1 MKPGVLKT
9 RVCQLQMRIL
19 LHILLHILLIL
30 LILLLVKKNIKFLIF
45 FIKNNFPLL
54 ELAINYKNFND
65 NFIKVYY
72 IINYK

>member
-1 MKPGVLKT
+1 
-9 RVCQLQMRIL
+9 MRIL

-54 ELAINYKNFND
+54 ELANIKTLITILLKFTKLLNINSYFN
-65 NFIKVYY
+65 
-72 IINYK
+72 